1 MPQKSEILRLNLFWP
16 WLSFEIFIYCPCTSL
31 SISHGKNHRC
41 FTAHRVASC
50 KNSFHGCAVFFIHYQ
65 CAPFCYFQFWN
76 FLIKNPVGPLSNCKN
91 SVLTKFYERIARKKG
106 KKKAIVAT
114 ARKMTRV
121 IYWML
126 KNKEPFHI
134 EGYKPRQIHAK

>member
-1 MPQKSEILRLNLFWP
+1 V
-16 WLSFEIFIYCPCTSL
+16 TS
-31 SISHGKNHRC
+31 INHYNMR
-41 FTAHRVASC
+41 
-50 KNSFHGCAVFFIHYQ
+50 
-65 CAPFCYFQFWN
+65 N
-76 FLIKNPVGPLSNCKN
+76 FLNKQDLPWNAI
-91 SVLTKFYERIARKKG
+91 RKGRKG

-134 EGYKPRQIHAK
+134 EGYKPRRIHAK